1 MHCIQKHYF
10 SLYIE
15 NIHNIWQ
22 KQYNDID
29 IYDTMSNNDNLST
42 ILENEISNIFD
53 NILNYADSPHDL
65 PRNNEDYL
73 HEQNITDVHTLQ
85 LNTLNNFTN
94 QYFSQINT
102 FQENAR
108 DMLQMIRTTIH
119 QQNVVYSHLLRR
131 NNMTQNTPRTHA
143 RNTTNTSR
151 AWNVP
156 QYEFSYEIPQINIP
170 RRQFANRVCQ
180 RQLNAAVETIEY
192 NEDMGEE
199 RCPITLENFVIG
211 ENICR
216 IRHCGHIFK
225 SNGLMLWF
233 QRNVRCPVCRY
244 DVRTY
249 NSRRETTAS
258 ELPEPTRSS
267 NQILEDISGNLVN
280 TRNII
285 YDRINN
291 VMRQLQNHLPDND
304 VPTVYTIDIPIYIDD
319 FSYNRIRNYA

>member
-1 MHCIQKHYF
+1 
-10 SLYIE
+10 
-15 NIHNIWQ
+15 
-22 KQYNDID
+22 
-29 IYDTMSNNDNLST
+29 MSNNDNLTT

-65 PRNNEDYL
+65 PRNTEEYL

-85 LNTLNNFTN
+85 LNTLNNFIN
-94 QYFSQINT
+94 QYFSQINM

-131 NNMTQNTPRTHA
+131 HNMSQNTQTPPTFSRTNTRNA
-143 RNTTNTSR
+143 RNTTRT
-151 AWNVP
+151 WNIP
-156 QYEFSYEIPQINIP
+156 QYDISYEIPQINVP
-170 RRQFANRVCQ
+170 RRQFTNRVSQ
-180 RQLNAAVETIEY
+180 DQINRAVETIEY

-199 RCPITLENFVIG
+199 RCPITLENFVVG

-225 SNGLMLWF
+225 SNGLIQWF

-249 NSRRETTAS
+249 QSTEETSQLPQVSVPTSPHTS
-258 ELPEPTRSS
+258 ETEPF
-267 NQILEDISGNLVN
+267 QDISGNLVN

-285 YDRINN
+285 YNRINN
-291 VMRQLQNHLPDND
+291 IMRQLQNNLSEND
-304 VPTVYTIDIPIYIDD
+304 VQTVYTFDIPIFIEDI
-319 FSYNRIRNYA
+319 SYNQIRNYA

>member
-1 MHCIQKHYF
+1 MKLHTLQFI
-10 SLYIE
+10 YIE
-15 NIHNIWQ
+15 NIHNICQ

-53 NILNYADSPHDL
+53 NILNYGGTPTEL
-65 PRNNEDYL
+65 PRNNDEYL
-73 HEQNITDVHTLQ
+73 YEQNITDVHTLQ

-119 QQNVVYSHLLRR
+119 QQNVVYSHLLRTH
-131 NNMTQNTPRTHA
+131 NMSQNTPRTYS
-143 RNTTNTSR
+143 RNTTRTGN
-151 AWNVP
+151 AP
-156 QYEFSYEIPQINIP
+156 QYNFSYEIPQINIP
-170 RRQFANRVCQ
+170 RRQFANRLSQ
-180 RQLNAAVETIEY
+180 QQMNAAVETVEY
-192 NEDMGEE
+192 EEDMREE
-199 RCPITLENFVIG
+199 RCPITLENFIVG

-225 SNGLMLWF
+225 STGLMQWF
-233 QRNVRCPVCRY
+233 HRNVRCPVCRY

-291 VMRQLQNHLPDND
+291 VMRQLQNNLPDND

>member
-1 MHCIQKHYF
+1 
-10 SLYIE
+10 
-15 NIHNIWQ
+15 
-22 KQYNDID
+22 
-29 IYDTMSNNDNLST
+29 MSNNDNLST

-73 HEQNITDVHTLQ
+73 HEQSITDVHTLQ
-85 LNTLNNFTN
+85 LNTLNNFIN
-94 QYFSQINT
+94 QYFSQINM

-119 QQNVVYSHLLRR
+119 QQNVVYSHMLRR
-131 NNMTQNTPRTHA
+131 NNMRQNTPRTHA
-143 RNTTNTSR
+143 RNTSR

-170 RRQFANRVCQ
+170 RRQFANRLTQ
-180 RQLNAAVETIEY
+180 EQINNSIQTIEY
-192 NEDMGEE
+192 EQDMGEE
-199 RCPITLENFVIG
+199 RCPITLENFIVG

-225 SNGLMLWF
+225 STGLMQWF

-249 NSRRETTAS
+249 QVQTTAS
-258 ELPEPTRSS
+258 VSQLPEVTDTTTQPSS
-267 NQILEDISGNLVN
+267 ITQILQDSSGNLAN

-285 YDRINN
+285 YNRINN
-291 VMRQLQNHLPDND
+291 IMRELQNHLPDND

>member
-1 MHCIQKHYF
+1 
-10 SLYIE
+10 
-15 NIHNIWQ
+15 
-22 KQYNDID
+22 
-29 IYDTMSNNDNLST
+29 MSNNDNLST

-65 PRNNEDYL
+65 PRNNEEYL

-119 QQNVVYSHLLRR
+119 QQNVVYSHVLRR
-131 NNMTQNTPRTHA
+131 NNMRQNTQTPPVFSRTNA
-143 RNTTNTSR
+143 RNRTNTNTT
-151 AWNVP
+151 WNVP
-156 QYEFSYEIPQINIP
+156 QYEYTYEIPQIYIP
-170 RRQFANRVCQ
+170 RRTQQTNRLTQ
-180 RQLNAAVETIEY
+180 EQINNSTQTIEY
-192 NEDMGEE
+192 DEDMGEE
-199 RCPITLENFVIG
+199 RCPITLENFIVG

-225 SNGLMLWF
+225 STGLMQWF

-244 DVRTY
+244 DIRTY
-249 NSRRETTAS
+249 NSRTTPSAS
-258 ELPEPTRSS
+258 ELPQVTEPTTTQTPNSET
-267 NQILEDISGNLVN
+267 QILEDSSSNLVN

-285 YDRINN
+285 HNRINN
-291 VMRQLQNHLPDND
+291 IMRQLQNNLLEND
-304 VPTVYTIDIPIYIDD
+304 VPTVYTFDIPIYIED